1 MKHFRRLSIIFTLMV
16 LSSAICRAGDSIHV
30 QNIHGMY
37 DAKTLTVTNS
47 NKVGV
52 TDFVTYTITG
62 ANKNSKFGVYGEV
75 ICICLPDNGD
85 FVTTTKIT
93 NLKRVQTLYEPADK
107 DYLNGAYP
115 TMQILFSKDSVDWSD
130 LASIATHSKASA
142 DVTLPSAGDYFV
154 RVKNTGSSKPIYIR
168 VMEYATQH
176 CNCFR
181 YQP

>member
-1 MKHFRRLSIIFTLMV
+1 MV
-16 LSSAICRAGDSIHV
+16 LSSAICRAEDSIHTHSI
-30 QNIHGMY
+30 NSMFSAG
-37 DAKTLTVTNS
+37 TLVVPKPY
-47 NKVGV
+47 KVG
-52 TDFVTYTITG
+52 TTAFVTYTISG
-62 ANKNSKFGVYGEV
+62 SDDAKFWTYGGTD
-75 ICICLPDNGD
+75 IAICLPKNGD

-93 NLKRVQTLYEPADK
+93 NLKRVQTLYGPADK

-142 DVTLPSAGDYFV
+142 NVTLPSAGDYFV

>member
-62 ANKNSKFGVYGEV
+62 GTNTKFAAYSGV

-107 DYLNGAYP
+107 DYLNGVYP